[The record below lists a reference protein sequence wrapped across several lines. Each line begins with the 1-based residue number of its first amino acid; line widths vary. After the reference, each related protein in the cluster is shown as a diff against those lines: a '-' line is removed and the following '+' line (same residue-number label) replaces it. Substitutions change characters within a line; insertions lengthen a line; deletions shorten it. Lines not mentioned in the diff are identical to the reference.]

1 MVLPLIG
8 IVVGAIALIGLPLA
22 MVAATPNDDEMES
35 LGELASNGL
44 YTIGWLSEGIF
55 YGAIKALP
63 PALIIIL
70 LFNFAGN
77 VSSKVVGEEL

>member
-1 MVLPLIG
+1 LVLPLIG
-8 IVVGAIALIGLPLA
+8 LVIGAIALIGLPIA
-22 MVAATPNDDEMES
+22 MVATAPNDSEMES
-35 LGELASNGL
+35 IGELASNGL

-63 PALIIIL
+63 AALVVIL

-77 VSSKVVGEEL
+77 LSSKVVGEEL